1 MACLN
6 CIPNHNV
13 TAIQKPFFPSH
24 SLCTLIQDIDMS
36 SQYRRTAH
44 LNVTHRRRQNFYA
57 LPTTQWQM
65 LAEPPFN
72 FLSNLD
78 LVDEAIDANAN
89 LASAIL
95 DTGLQ
100 SFGLGSQPENPA
112 LDWRGAAT
120 PSDLNKA
127 RSTIRQFYRD
137 WSADGIDERRA
148 CYGPVIQDIS
158 QEFATCQEKDSVRIL
173 VPGAGLGRLVFE
185 LCSRGYTVEGNEI
198 SYHQL
203 IASNWAL
210 NHTTH
215 AEQFDLYPF
224 ALEFSNVVRRDDQLQ
239 VVKVPD
245 VHPGS
250 ELEKASEGKQVHA
263 FERMSMTAADFITI
277 YGDENHR
284 SMFDAVVTVFF
295 IDTAP
300 NFIRYIE
307 VVRNCLRSTGVWINL
322 GPLLWHF
329 GDRGPT
335 NKNGETEKKPRSGI
349 EEPGS
354 IELTEEEV
362 LVLVAS
368 SGFTIEQREI
378 RDEGSGYIHNRK
390 SMLQSTYKTSHWM
403 ARKL

>member
-1 MACLN
+1 M
-6 CIPNHNV
+6 
-13 TAIQKPFFPSH
+13 
-24 SLCTLIQDIDMS
+24 LIQDIDMS

-57 LPTTQWQM
+57 LPTTQWRM
-65 LAEPPFN
+65 LADPPFN
-72 FLSNLD
+72 FLSNLE

-95 DTGLQ
+95 ATGLQ
-100 SFGLGSQPENPA
+100 SFGLDSQPQNPA

-137 WSADGIDERRA
+137 WSADGADERRA
-148 CYGPVIQDIS
+148 SYGPVIQDIT
-158 QEFATCQEKDSVRIL
+158 QEFAECQEKDSVRIL

-185 LCSRGYTVEGNEI
+185 LCIRGYTVEGNEI

-239 VVKVPD
+239 VVRVPD

-263 FERMSMTAADFITI
+263 FERMSMTAADFITV

-329 GDRGPT
+329 GDRGLT
-335 NKNGETEKKPRSGI
+335 NKHGETEKKPRSGI

-368 SGFTIEQREI
+368 SGFTIEQRKI
-378 RDEGSGYIHNRK
+378 REEGSGYIHNRK
-390 SMLQSTYKTSHWM
+390 SMLQSTYKTSHWI
-403 ARKL
+403 ARKI